1 MIIDIQDRLVENQI
15 KVPSLW
21 RDSKHEKWF
30 SNSNASKGAHGCH
43 AYKIYLESKGY
54 EVRIVS
60 DKGDVEYKWP
70 SLTVWIK
77 AEVKASKADLKVLTR
92 PVGFVKEELWF
103 NQLRPKQK
111 GWDEAVLVGCYPNHI
126 RIWRMSRKD
135 FDAKYKTMTSTKNC
149 LSHVGT
155 DELVGVSLVKNKKR
169 DNFNEWEC
177 IHNDQQG
184 DLL

>member
-1 MIIDIQDRLVENQI
+1 MIIDIQDRLAENQI
-15 KVPSLW
+15 KVPLLW

-30 SNSNASKGAHGCH
+30 SNSNASKGAHGAY
-43 AYKIYLESKGY
+43 AYKIYLENLGY
-54 EVRIVS
+54 EVKIVS
-60 DKGDVEYKWP
+60 DNGDVKYKWP
-70 SLTVWIK
+70 SLKRWVK
-77 AEVKASKADLKVLTR
+77 AEVKAAKADLTLLKS
-92 PVGFVKEELWF
+92 GAINHSLWF

-126 RIWRMSRKD
+126 RIWRMERAE
-135 FDAKYKTMTSTKNC
+135 FDSDYRTMTSTKNC

-155 DELVGVSLVKNKKR
+155 DELVGVALVKNKNR
-169 DNFNEWEC
+169 NNFPEWEC